1 MPLIRYPAELP
12 VSQRREDILAALREH
27 QVVIVAGETGSGKTT
42 QLPKM
47 CLEAGMGERG
57 VIGCTQPRRV
67 AAMSISRR
75 VAEELGVAWGR
86 EVGCK
91 MRFNDDTSRETV
103 LKFMTDGILL
113 AELQGDPLLRRY
125 SAIILDEA
133 HERSLN
139 IDFLLGCLK
148 NLLPRRRDLQ
158 LIITSATIDTH
169 AFSEAFGGAPI
180 IEVSGR
186 LFPVE
191 IRYAPLEHFT
201 EEHEDDIGFIEA
213 AARATENAL
222 IETSDG
228 DVLVFLPTERD
239 IRDARDVME
248 GNLGPSFEILT
259 LFGRMAGADQQRVF
273 SPGGKRRVILATNI
287 AETSLTIP
295 RISFVIDAGLARMS
309 RYNARTRTKRL
320 PIEPV
325 SQSSANQRAGRAG
338 RVRDG
343 VCVRL
348 YSEEDFVKR
357 PQFTQPE
364 IQRANLAEVILRM
377 KAFRMG
383 EIESFPFLNP
393 PASTAIRGGYAQLHE
408 LGALDDTEQL
418 TPLGR
423 ELAHLPVDPSIGRML
438 LEARDAGVLPEVL
451 VIAAGLSIPDPRERP
466 EEAKEKAA
474 SAHRA
479 FAVPHSDFLSL
490 LRIWRDMPDSEGRG
504 SRNTLRKFCRQ
515 NFLSFLRMTEWRD
528 LHRQLCD
535 AMSDEDDARVPALS
549 REANDD
555 GIHRS
560 ILAGLVGHIAVREER
575 NTYKAAGNRLVTIF
589 PGSHLY
595 ERGKK
600 PDEKSKQPQWI
611 VAGEIVQTS
620 QLFAR
625 TVARIDPLWIERVA
639 PHLCEH
645 RFSEPRWDGKAG
657 RVLVTERVLVHGL
670 EIRRGQVDYGKVNA
684 KAATEIFIRNA
695 LMEDSDEDEL
705 PRTRVGPTLTAL
717 SKLSEPVTTS
727 RHACVAANL
736 RLVSRLKA
744 ALSRARSS
752 RLWDIEERLFDFYA
766 ARLENISS
774 FHDLNR
780 FLRGKPSDALLA
792 TETDLAGAAAP
803 AELAHFPAE
812 VSLGNSVLPIT
823 YNYSPGSENDGV
835 TVQATLQVA
844 AVLTDGQLLW
854 MVPGHRA
861 EIAAVLL
868 RALPK
873 NQRRDLQPIE
883 PKAAEIARHFA
894 PGRGEFLEELAVF
907 LTKQYQV
914 RVTAADWPPGS
925 LPTHLQPRVEVVDQ
939 QSQAI
944 TTTRDL
950 TAIRAEAEKRDV
962 RSRAWDFVAA
972 KWEQPAVTS
981 WSFGDLPESIRVEEV
996 GGHTVYAWP
1005 GLAVR
1010 EGEVDVR
1017 LFRKPEQA
1025 AAATPAGIRR
1035 LAEIVLSKDLAWLHR
1050 ELRSLTIP
1058 SAAKKPV
1065 SFQDALSAATVKVSP
1080 AALTSEILQSAA
1092 LEHLLAHTL
1101 RLDPPL
1107 TAARFTAMT
1116 TAARRDWPALIA
1128 TIREHVKTILDLRD
1142 RILNSP
1148 KRYTG
1153 MDQDAARL
1161 VAPDFLARVPHARL
1175 PHLTRYL
1182 KAVLVRAERAAIQP
1196 AKDADKAKQ
1205 IAAFAGWEKAVPPE
1219 NHEAFRW
1226 LLEEFRVS
1234 IFAQEL
1240 GTAMPVSAKRLEALM
1255 TVSVQE

>member
-1 MPLIRYPAELP
+1 MQAIRYPAELP
-12 VSQRREDILAALREH
+12 VSQRREEILAAVRGH

-47 CLEAGMGERG
+47 CLEAGCGERG
-57 VIGCTQPRRV
+57 MIGCTQPRRV

-75 VAEELGVAWGR
+75 VAEELGATWGR

-148 NLLPRRRDLQ
+148 NLLPRRPELK
-158 LIITSATIDTH
+158 LIITSATIDTQ
-169 AFSEAFGGAPI
+169 AFSEAFGMAPI

-186 LFPVE
+186 MFPVE
-191 IRYAPLEHFT
+191 VRYAPLEQFT
-201 EEHEDDIGFIEA
+201 GEHEDDIGFIEA
-213 AARATENAL
+213 SARSVEDAL
-222 IETSDG
+222 IETNDG

-239 IRDARDVME
+239 IRDARDVLE
-248 GNLGPSFEILT
+248 GNLGPSFEVLT
-259 LFGRMAGADQQRVF
+259 LYGRMAGADQQRVF
-273 SPGGKRRVILATNI
+273 SPGPKRRVILATNI

-295 RISFVIDAGLARMS
+295 RISVVIDTGLARMS

-320 PIEPV
+320 PIEAV

-338 RVRDG
+338 RVRAG
-343 VCVRL
+343 ICVRL
-348 YSEEDFVKR
+348 YSEEDFLKR
-357 PQFTQPE
+357 PEFTQPE

-377 KAFRMG
+377 KAFRLG

-393 PASTAIRGGYAQLHE
+393 PLPAAIRGGYALLHE
-408 LGALDDTEQL
+408 LGALDDTEKL

-438 LEARDAGVLPEVL
+438 LEARDARVLPEVL

-474 SAHRA
+474 TAHRA
-479 FAVPHSDFLSL
+479 FAVPHSDFLTL
-490 LRIWRDMPDSEGRG
+490 LKIWKAMPDSDGRG
-504 SRNTLRKFCRQ
+504 SRNALRKFCRQ

-549 REANDD
+549 REVNDD

-560 ILAGLVGHIAVREER
+560 ILAGLVGHIAVRDER
-575 NTYKAAGNRLVTIF
+575 NTYKAAGNRMVTVF
-589 PGSHLY
+589 PGSNLY

-600 PDEKSKQPQWI
+600 PGEKSKQPPWV

-625 TVARIDPLWIERVA
+625 TVARIDPLWIEKVA

-645 RFSEPRWDGKAG
+645 RFSEPRWDEKSG

-670 EIRRGQVDYGKVNA
+670 EIRRGNVDYGKVNA
-684 KAATEIFIRNA
+684 PAATEIFIRSA
-695 LMEDSDEDEL
+695 LMEEAGSPGFQPGFATE
-705 PRTRVGPTLTAL
+705 
-717 SKLSEPVTTS
+717 
-727 RHACVAANL
+727 NL

-744 ALSRARSS
+744 ALSRARSG
-752 RLWDIEERLFDFYA
+752 RLWDVEEKLFDFYK

-774 FHDLNR
+774 WHDLNKR
-780 FLRGKPSDALLA
+780 HRAGTGGTSELLA
-792 TETDLAGAAAP
+792 KESDLAGSAATE
-803 AELAHFPAE
+803 ELAHFPAQ
-812 VSLGNSVLPIT
+812 VSLGNTVLPVS
-823 YNYSPGSENDGV
+823 YNYSPGSEDDGV
-835 TVQATLQVA
+835 TVQVPLSVA
-844 AVLTDGQLLW
+844 SHLTSGQLQW

-861 EIAAVLL
+861 EIAGVLL

-873 NQRRDLQPIE
+873 NLRRDLQPLE
-883 PKAAEIARHFA
+883 PKIADVVQHFV
-894 PGRGEFLEELAVF
+894 PGRGEFLDELAAF
-907 LTKQYQV
+907 LSK
-914 RVTAADWPPGS
+914 RFHLRIAAGDWPPGS
-925 LPTHLQPRVEVVDQ
+925 LPSHLQPRVEVLDHQ
-939 QSQAI
+939 KQAI
-944 TTTRDL
+944 ATTRDL

-962 RSRAWDFVAA
+962 RSRAWDFAAA

-996 GGHTVYAWP
+996 GGHVVLAYP

-1010 EGEVDVR
+1010 DGEVDVR

-1025 AAATPAGIRR
+1025 AAATPAGVRR

-1058 SAAKKPV
+1058 SAAKKPA
-1065 SFQDALSAATVKVSP
+1065 SFHDALSAVTAKTSP
-1080 AALTSEILQSAA
+1080 ATLTSETLQASA

-1101 RLDPPL
+1101 RLEPPL
-1107 TAARFTAMT
+1107 TAARFNEMTA
-1116 TAARRDWPALIA
+1116 AARRNWPTLIA
-1128 TIREHVKTILDLRD
+1128 TIREHLKTVLEMRD
-1142 RILNSP
+1142 RILASP
-1148 KRYTG
+1148 KRYAG
-1153 MDQDAARL
+1153 MEQDAARL
-1161 VAPDFLARVPHARL
+1161 VPPDFLARTPHERL
-1175 PHLTRYL
+1175 PHLVRYL
-1182 KAVLVRAERAAIQP
+1182 KAVLVRAERAALHP
-1196 AKDADKAKQ
+1196 AKDA
-1205 IAAFAGWEKAVPPE
+1205 EKARQLAPFLKADAPPE
-1219 NHEAFRW
+1219 NREAFRW

-1240 GTAMPVSAKRLEALM
+1240 GTAAPVSAKRLEALLA
-1255 TVSVQE
+1255 VPRAGAS